1 MHAITGLQKLL
12 RRSIPSLHLKRLST
26 LTDIVGRALRGGR
39 PQDPAPRLQAPT
51 VGRAAASKIAMRRY
65 SRLIGNKPTASV
77 VPGSRPRCRA
87 AWVRDGLTWRFWR
100 GSVCMN

>member
-12 RRSIPSLHLKRLST
+12 RRSIPSLQLKRLNT
-26 LTDIVGRALRGGR
+26 LTDIVGSALRGGR
-39 PQDPAPRLQAPT
+39 PQDPAPAYRRLLL
-51 VGRAAASKIAMRRY
+51 VGLPPQKSPCGVTPALLGISQPRR
-65 SRLIGNKPTASV
+65 SCLEA
-77 VPGSRPRCRA
+77 RPRCRA